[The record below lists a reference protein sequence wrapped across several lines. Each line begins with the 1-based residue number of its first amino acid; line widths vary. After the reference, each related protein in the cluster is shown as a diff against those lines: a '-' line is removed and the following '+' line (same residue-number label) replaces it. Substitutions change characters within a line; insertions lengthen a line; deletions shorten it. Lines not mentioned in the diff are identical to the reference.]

1 MHKEIGTPENQK
13 MEVSRMVWA
22 ALIGNALI
30 AVAKFTTAAISGSV
44 ALLAEGAHSVADTFN
59 QVFLLISLSL
69 GEKPP
74 DEQHPYGHGKDRFFW
89 AFVTAVMLFFLG
101 AFFSIYEGTQKVLE
115 AVRGEAVSGSHFW
128 SYIAL
133 GVAVIFESYSF
144 SVGLSETRKGM
155 HKEGKTFGQFLRTSK
170 DPTLKTVLFEDSAAL
185 LGLVFALIGIY
196 LVDATGSHWWDG
208 LASIMIGLVL
218 AAVAFMLAAQ
228 SRGLLLGAAA
238 DREDRKKIRKAL
250 TSSDKVSK
258 IIDVLTM
265 HLSPDEILVTAHVE
279 LEGVKSVKEIEE
291 TIDGLEQ
298 EIQKE
303 VPEAKLIFIE
313 PQSGDKR
320 DG

>member
-1 MHKEIGTPENQK
+1 MSDHKMQ
-13 MEVSRMVWA
+13 VSKMVWA

-30 AVAKFTTAAISGSV
+30 ALAKFVTAAISGSV

-89 AFVTAVMLFFLG
+89 AFVTAIMLFFLG
-101 AFFSIYEGTQKVLE
+101 AFFSIYEGTQKLLE
-115 AVRGEAVSGSHFW
+115 AFRGEAISGTHFW

-133 GVAVIFESYSF
+133 GVAFVFESYSL
-144 SVGLSETRKGM
+144 SVGITETRKGM
-155 HKEGKTFGQFLRTSK
+155 EEEKKTFWQFFRTSK
-170 DPTLKTVLFEDSAAL
+170 DPTLKTVLFEDTAAL
-185 LGLVFALIGIY
+185 LGLVFALVGIY

-208 LASIMIGLVL
+208 LASILIGIVL

-250 TSSDKVSK
+250 TSSEKVSK
-258 IIDVLTM
+258 VIDILTM
-265 HLSPDEILVTAHVE
+265 HLSPEEILVTSHVE
-279 LEGVKSVKEIEE
+279 LEEVKSAQEIEE
-291 TIDGLEQ
+291 TIDSLER

>member
-1 MHKEIGTPENQK
+1 MSTQK

-30 AVAKFTTAAISGSV
+30 ALAKFITAATSGSV

-101 AFFSIYEGTQKVLE
+101 AFFSIYEGSQKLLE
-115 AVRGEAVSGSHFW
+115 ALRGEAVSGSHFW

-133 GVAVIFESYSF
+133 GAAVIFESYSL
-144 SVGLSETRKGM
+144 SVGISETRKGM
-155 HKEGKTFGQFLRTSK
+155 QQEGKTFAQFFRSTK
-170 DPTLKTVLFEDSAAL
+170 DPALKTVLFEDSAAL

-196 LVDATGSHWWDG
+196 LVDVTGSQWWDG
-208 LASIMIGLVL
+208 LASILIGVVL

-228 SRGLLLGAAA
+228 SRGLLLGSAAG
-238 DREDRKKIRKAL
+238 REERKKIRKAL
-250 TSSDKVSK
+250 TSSDRVSK
-258 IIDVLTM
+258 VIDVLTM
-265 HLSPDEILVTAHVE
+265 HLSPEEILVTAHIE
-279 LEGVKSVKEIEE
+279 LEGVSSASEIEE
-291 TIDGLEQ
+291 VIDGLER
-298 EIQKE
+298 EIQRG
-303 VPEAKLIFIE
+303 VPAAKLIFLE
-313 PQSGDKR
+313 PQSGDKK